1 MTKCNFFFQRF
12 SIREEATNLS
22 AFKPCYYDIT
32 QQMRERI
39 IFSNL
44 GHIIITPTY
53 WGTSPLDNL
62 FAHYFHTLLEFILF
76 SIVSNSWYFCISF
89 FYTFTFGNFSYT
101 YVPPAAIVTFC
112 HRFW

>member
-1 MTKCNFFFQRF
+1 MTKYKFFLPRSSTTEQ
-12 SIREEATNLS
+12 ATNLS
-22 AFKPCYYDIT
+22 AFKPCYDDIT

-53 WGTSPLDNL
+53 WGNSPLNIL
-62 FAHYFHTLLEFILF
+62 FSHYFHTQLELILF
-76 SIVSNSWYFCISF
+76 SIVSNSLYFCISF

-112 HRFW
+112 HCFW